1 MVTNEKIIGIMK
13 GTLDRNAEHVARINV
28 SRRAIQRALDLTI
41 NPDMDVGNRIE
52 LVRTLRVAIAQSERA
67 IKGNND
73 TETNLLQLLEMDGE

>member
-1 MVTNEKIIGIMK
+1 MVTNEKIIGIMQ
-13 GTLDRNAEHVARINV
+13 GTLDRNLQHVARINV

-52 LVRTLRVAIAQSERA
+52 LVRTLRVAIAKSELA
-67 IKGNND
+67 IKNNND